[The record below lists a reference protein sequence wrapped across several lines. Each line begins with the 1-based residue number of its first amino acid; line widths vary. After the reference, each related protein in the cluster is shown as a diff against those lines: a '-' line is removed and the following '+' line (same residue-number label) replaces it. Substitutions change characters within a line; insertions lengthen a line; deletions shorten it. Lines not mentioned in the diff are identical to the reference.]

1 MNLKKIIIIGIFFL
15 LTNCDYEPIFSQ
27 KNIISIT
34 VNEIT
39 IEGDK
44 KVNRYILNN
53 LNLIKNDNQES
64 SYNINLNSTKK
75 IDVLA
80 KDSLGNDSIYRTT
93 IKTNLILEKQGK
105 IFKEQLF
112 TSSFSYNN
120 IENKFDLSEYQKSI
134 EADLIDKIAK
144 DINIY
149 LSSQINDNKII

>member
-93 IKTNLILEKQGK
+93 IKTNLILEKHFH
-105 IFKEQLF
+105 FKGIKL
-112 TSSFSYNN
+112 
-120 IENKFDLSEYQKSI
+120 
-134 EADLIDKIAK
+134 
-144 DINIY
+144 
-149 LSSQINDNKII
+149 KIITICKNYNLRYNRRFKMHI